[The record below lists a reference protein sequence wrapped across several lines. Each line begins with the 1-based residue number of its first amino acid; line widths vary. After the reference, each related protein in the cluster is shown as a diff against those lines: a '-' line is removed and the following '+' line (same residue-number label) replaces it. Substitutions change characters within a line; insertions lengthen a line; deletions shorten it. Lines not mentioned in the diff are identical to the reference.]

1 MIGVLQKMPIL
12 KMALPKGHLWESVK
26 SLLNQAG
33 YGLKVKSERS
43 YIVFSNDPEIEMK
56 IYRAQNIPPLIEEGK
71 YDLGITGKDWIIE
84 HEVDVEELL
93 DLKFGKVNIVVAIPK
108 KYGIKLKSYTK
119 EAEEE
124 ALDKLKNTI
133 LKEKEKVIVA
143 SEYENITKKFIERK
157 ITTNGLAYR
166 FIRSYGATE
175 AFIGDVDLIVE
186 CTETGETL
194 EKNDWEIIYTL
205 FTSTA
210 RLIANK
216 KSLEDPLKREKIN
229 GLITVLKG
237 SMNARKLKLLKMNVP
252 EYALNDIVKTLPAM
266 KSPTISSLH
275 GGNGK
280 WYAVETVVPEN
291 DIVKLIP
298 LLKRKGATDILELDL
313 KKAIE

>member
-1 MIGVLQKMPIL
+1 MRARKMTIL
-12 KMALPKGHLWESVK
+12 KMALPKGHLWENVNT
-26 SLLNQAG
+26 LLNQAG
-33 YGLKVKSERS
+33 YGLKIKSERS

-56 IYRAQNIPPLIEEGK
+56 IYRAQNIPPLVEEGR

-93 DLKFGKVNIVVAIPK
+93 DLKFGKVNVVVAIPK
-108 KYGIKLKSYTK
+108 KYGIKLRNNTK

-124 ALDKLKNTI
+124 ALKEFK
-133 LKEKEKVIVA
+133 KMMEKENKKVIAA
-143 SEYENITKKFIERK
+143 SEYENITKKFIEKK
-157 ITTNGLAYR
+157 IVSNGLAYR

-205 FTSTA
+205 FPSTA

-216 KSLEDPLKREKIN
+216 KSLKDPLKMEKIY
-229 GLITVLKG
+229 GLITLLKG
-237 SMNARKLKLLKMNVP
+237 SMNAERLKLLKMNVP
-252 EYALNDIVKTLPAM
+252 EYALNEVIKTLPAM

-291 DIVKLIP
+291 DIVRLIP
-298 LLKRKGATDILELDL
+298 LLKKKGATDIIELDL